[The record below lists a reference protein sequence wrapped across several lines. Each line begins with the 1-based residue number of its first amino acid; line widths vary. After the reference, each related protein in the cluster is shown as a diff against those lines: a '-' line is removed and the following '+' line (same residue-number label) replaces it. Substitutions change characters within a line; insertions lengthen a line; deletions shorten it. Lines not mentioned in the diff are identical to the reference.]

1 MYLVI
6 KCLNE
11 RHIRYVI
18 SNRDINVLKRFGTH
32 LRKLRKDRK
41 LSQWQLEVAADISK
55 NQVGNIERGEVNI
68 TLITATAIA
77 KALDIPLKDLFD
89 Y

>member
-1 MYLVI
+1 VI
-6 KCLNE
+6 N
-11 RHIRYVI
+11 
-18 SNRDINVLKRFGTH
+18 NRDKEILIKFGDH
-32 LRKLRKDRK
+32 LRELR
-41 LSQWQLEVAADISK
+41 LSKKVSQQDLELKADISK

-77 KALDIPLKDLFD
+77 KALDIPLKELYD

>member
-1 MYLVI
+1 VI
-6 KCLNE
+6 N
-11 RHIRYVI
+11 
-18 SNRDINVLKRFGTH
+18 NRDKEILNKFGDH
-32 LRKLRKDRK
+32 LRELR
-41 LSQWQLEVAADISK
+41 LSKKISQQDLELKAEISK

-77 KALDIPLKDLFD
+77 RALDIPVKDLYD